1 MESQEIVL
9 TKETGNKIINILYDE
24 NCENIRITVEHSSII
39 YANDLRYSK
48 RYNNDFDNYGLSELF
63 EEFGIEANNMHSL
76 LENEEFNKK
85 YYWKCVNYN
94 RHSNI
99 ILKVSETTDDLFADL
114 FGLWT
119 IEKAELSKNDNMT
132 LMAEGEINDLEK
144 YLNGEMYRY
153 EIYNKDNHYL
163 PSEYKNHFEP
173 LEAIYGF
180 TSIDSALDYAEYEI
194 NYEII

>member
-1 MESQEIVL
+1 M
-9 TKETGNKIINILYDE
+9 
-24 NCENIRITVEHSSII
+24 
-39 YANDLRYSK
+39 RYSN

-76 LENEEFNKK
+76 LKNEEFNKK

-119 IEKAELSKNDNMT
+119 IEKAELSENDNMT

-163 PSEYKNHFEP
+163 PSEYKKHFEP
-173 LEAIYGF
+173 LEEIDGF
-180 TSIDSALDYAEYEI
+180 TSIDSALDYAEYII